1 MTANLV
7 SDRDRA
13 VSVVGLAGP
22 LTADRI
28 RAHLLGREAY
38 RHSRYAV
45 VRSDDA
51 VAVVRLALDDTE
63 PLMSPVTDV
72 ELLAGPEETAW
83 LVADAVDTGVP
94 SQLAEAARAHAPWAR
109 CVVVHGRYGHV
120 GFICDPWPLRI
131 RVVDVVPPHP
141 AKLADQAQRVLDTAD
156 DLPPITLELA
166 AVDLQAEMAAHPR
179 PSYLLPC
186 RGGEVAA
193 AGEVAYLDE
202 RPPRRAWTLIGCERS
217 RQLHT
222 WFYDDLPEAID
233 FCPRLRLSGDE
244 PTLTKCCQLDGGVE
258 REAGTPAV
266 VVPWGASLA
275 EVRAGLHQLVEAS
288 EPTWSP
294 V

>member
-1 MTANLV
+1 MTPNLV

-13 VSVVGLAGP
+13 VSVVWLAGP
-22 LTADRI
+22 LTADRL

-38 RHSRYAV
+38 RHSHYAV

-51 VAVVRLALDDTE
+51 VAVARLTLRDRE
-63 PLMSPVTDV
+63 PLMSPVTAV
-72 ELLAGPEETAW
+72 ELLAGPDDTAW
-83 LVADAVDTGVP
+83 VVADTVDTGVP
-94 SQLAEAARAHAPWAR
+94 SQLAAAARAHAPAAR

-120 GFICDPWPLRI
+120 GFICDPQPLRV

-156 DLPPITLELA
+156 DLPPIALELA
-166 AVDLQAEMAAHPR
+166 VVDLEAEIAAHPR

-186 RGGEVAA
+186 RGGNVIG

-202 RPPRRAWTLIGCERS
+202 RPPRRPWTLLGCERS

-222 WFYDDLPEAID
+222 WFYGDLPEVVD
-233 FCPRLRLSGDE
+233 FCPRLRVSGGE
-244 PTLTKCCQLDGGVE
+244 PTLAKCCQLDAGVE
-258 REAGTPAV
+258 PEVGTRTV

-275 EVRAGLHQLVEAS
+275 EVKAGLRQLVEVG
-288 EPTWSP
+288 EPTWSLA
-294 V
+294 